1 MDIVQDISEFFVVFL
16 KILLELLHSLF
27 ELLMTKKLKDISGEI
42 ILVRISRYTI
52 Q

>member
-1 MDIVQDISEFFVVFL
+1 MDIVQDISEFFVVFV

-27 ELLMTKKLKDISGEI
+27 EKFMTKRLKDISGEI
-42 ILVRISRYTI
+42 ILVRIC